1 MCAKI
6 SSAALLLCML
16 AVSCGGGEPEQEER
30 APEVVKVTDYH
41 DNGMLSKRGVTI
53 DGKRHGQ
60 WESFYPSGLR
70 WSETTFKDGVRE
82 GPTVTYF
89 PNGMMRYAGFY
100 HDDVRSGKWIFY
112 DTTGAVITRIDMD
125 VNPHGADS
133 LFREMLRRP

>member
-16 AVSCGGGEPEQEER
+16 LASCRGGEPAQEEK
-30 APEVVKVTDYH
+30 APEVVNVTDYH
-41 DNGMLSKRGVTI
+41 DNGMVSKRGVTI

-82 GPTVTYF
+82 GPTVSYF

-100 HDDVRSGKWIFY
+100 HDDVRSGNWIFY
-112 DTTGAVITRIDMD
+112 DTTGAVIMRVDME